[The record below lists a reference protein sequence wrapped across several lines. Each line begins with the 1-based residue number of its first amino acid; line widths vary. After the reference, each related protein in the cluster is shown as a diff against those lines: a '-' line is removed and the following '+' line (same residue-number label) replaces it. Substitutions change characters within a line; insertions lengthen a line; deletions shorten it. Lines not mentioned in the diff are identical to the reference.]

1 MTPAFLLTRHW
12 VDDRDGVR
20 LEFWLTSERGPLAIC
35 IHAQQALFFI
45 RQADTDAVSSLLA
58 GQAGVSIKPLELK
71 TFNAE
76 PVSAVYFKSQQ
87 QLYRA
92 RDRLT
97 HAGLSCFE
105 ADIRPTERFL
115 TERFI
120 TASVDIDA
128 DYSASVLHNVRLRPG
143 DYVPRLEVMSLDIE
157 SDYQS
162 DALFSIAFVSSQSR
176 RVIMIGQGEDD
187 ELIEYVPD
195 ERTLLER

>member
-20 LEFWLTSERGPLAIC
+20 LEFWLTSERGPLAVC

-115 TERFI
+115 TTRATLKNCNANSGTRSE
-120 TASVDIDA
+120 
-128 DYSASVLHNVRLRPG
+128 
-143 DYVPRLEVMSLDIE
+143 
-157 SDYQS
+157 
-162 DALFSIAFVSSQSR
+162 
-176 RVIMIGQGEDD
+176 
-187 ELIEYVPD
+187 D
-195 ERTLLER
+195 ERRQQTLALLEACW